1 MIPTVHKADFPST
14 NMSDDR
20 ANIKVSREFY
30 EEHSRKRTNLG
41 LTWEEY
47 IEAESLDI
55 EEQIREILREELDK
69 REE

>member
-1 MIPTVHKADFPST
+1 MG
-14 NMSDDR
+14 DR

-30 EEHSRKRTNLG
+30 EKHSRKRTNLG